1 MPRLTLV
8 LVVLACSTGCTA
20 AHAPLR
26 AATPAFPAGDVIDL
40 SHAYG
45 GDTVFWPTADPFKL
59 DVVAAGVTPG
69 GFYYA
74 ANKFS
79 TSEHGGTHLDAPIH
93 FAEGRHTVDQI
104 PLDRLIGPAIV
115 VDVTKPAEAN
125 ADYLIGVADLETFE
139 RAHGRIPD
147 NTMVLFRTGYS
158 TRWPDAARYLGTAE
172 RGAAAVAKLHFPGL
186 DPAAARFLVQERKVR
201 AVGIDTAS
209 IDRGQSATFET
220 HQILSVANVP
230 GFENLTALERLPPT
244 GAQIVAL
251 PMKIRGGSG
260 GPLRA
265 IAILPMTR

>member
-1 MPRLTLV
+1 MLRLTLAV
-8 LVVLACSTGCTA
+8 LTVAFSTACTA
-20 AHAPLR
+20 APPPPPPAAP
-26 AATPAFPAGDVIDL
+26 PFPAGDVIDL

-45 GDTVFWPTADPFKL
+45 SDTVFWPTADPFKL
-59 DVVAAGVTPG
+59 DVVSAGVTTG

-93 FAEGRHTVDQI
+93 FAEGRHTVDEI
-104 PLDRLIGPAIV
+104 PLDRLIGPAVV
-115 VDVTKPAEAN
+115 VDVTKSAEAN
-125 ADYLIGVADLETFE
+125 ADYLIGVADIEAFE

-147 NTMVLFRTGYS
+147 DTIVLLRTGYS

-172 RGAAAVAKLHFPGL
+172 RGASAVAKLHFPGL
-186 DPAAARFLVQERKVR
+186 DPGAARYLVQERNVR

-209 IDRGQSATFET
+209 IDRGQSTTFET
-220 HQILSVANVP
+220 HRILSAANVP

-244 GAQIVAL
+244 GAQVVAL